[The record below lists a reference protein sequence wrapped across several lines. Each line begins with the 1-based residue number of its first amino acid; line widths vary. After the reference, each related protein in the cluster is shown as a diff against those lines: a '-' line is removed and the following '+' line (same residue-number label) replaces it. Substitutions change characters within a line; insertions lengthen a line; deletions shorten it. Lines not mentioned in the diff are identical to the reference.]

1 MSNWYLDYH
10 HAQLIR
16 LLSIGFVFGVVWPA
30 FCCLAIA
37 GRGLA
42 RRAAAAIRHDTRI
55 PRGRPI

>member
-16 LLSIGFVFGVVWPA
+16 LLSIGFVFGVLWPA
-30 FCCLAIA
+30 LCCLAIA

-42 RRAAAAIRHDTRI
+42 HRAATWTRHDTRI
-55 PRGRPI
+55 PRGRTI